1 MSHMFRV
8 GGSQTDDG
16 STTSINYIYSDN
28 HGVLLV
34 SWNVNSIKVLAQ
46 LGVDLLQNVGVNG
59 QFSSI
64 NSGSKDELGG
74 NLFLVK
80 ESFNCFL
87 VLRVINN
94 GDAKLVVAKGE
105 PVAVF
110 YISDTITL
118 SA

>member
-1 MSHMFRV
+1 
-8 GGSQTDDG
+8 
-16 STTSINYIYSDN
+16 
-28 HGVLLV
+28 LV
-34 SWNVNSIKVLAQ
+34 SGHVNSVKVLAQ
-46 LGVDLLQNVGVNG
+46 LGVYLLQNVGVNG

-64 NSGSKDELGG
+64 NSGSKDKLGG

-80 ESFNCFL
+80 ESFDCFL
-87 VLRVINN
+87 VLRVIDN

-110 YISDTITL
+110 YISDSITL